1 MDLMTRP
8 AVYTDPGARST
19 GEIDLAAPRFD
30 WREMEAS
37 EHFVQFYESDDS
49 LIRSVSD
56 FMGSG
61 LSAGEHC
68 IVIATPCHRENL
80 TRDLTALG
88 HDVDAAIAGGQ
99 FVLLDAQEML
109 QQFMIEGAPQPMR
122 FVDTV
127 GRIVARGA
135 EQGRRIRAFGEMVA
149 LLWSEGNHTAAIDLE
164 QLWNELAKSYA
175 FCLFCAYAMDGFDC
189 PAHAIPFEQIC
200 VHHTHVIPAESYA
213 RLDTADAR
221 LREIT
226 LLQQKAKSLEA
237 EIAHRKEVEA
247 VLARRERE
255 LSDFVENSLEG
266 LHRVGPDG
274 RILWANRAEMNL
286 LGYAPDE
293 YIGHHIA
300 EFHVDAEV
308 IADMLGRLLGG
319 ESLYDYPAKV
329 RCKDG
334 SIKHLLVH
342 SNACFEDGKFVYTR
356 CFSRDVTERQ
366 AMEQRLHR
374 HVAEIEALNARLK
387 RSVTETHHRVK
398 NNLQLMAALIEMQ
411 RQTERDTIPVTEL
424 VRLGQNIKALGVIHD
439 ILTLQ
444 SKEDGNQDS
453 ISATKVLERLL
464 PMLQGTLTG
473 RRLEITLDEVWLP
486 GKHTTSLALIANELV
501 SNAVKHGQG
510 NIQITLRNSDGIIN
524 LEVCDDGPGFPQGFD
539 ADTAAHTGLDLIENI
554 ARFDLSA
561 VVNYETREEGGARVS
576 VRFVVPTVHG

>member
-1 MDLMTRP
+1 
-8 AVYTDPGARST
+8 
-19 GEIDLAAPRFD
+19 
-30 WREMEAS
+30 
-37 EHFVQFYESDDS
+37 
-49 LIRSVSD
+49 
-56 FMGSG
+56 
-61 LSAGEHC
+61 
-68 IVIATPCHRENL
+68 
-80 TRDLTALG
+80 
-88 HDVDAAIAGGQ
+88 
-99 FVLLDAQEML
+99 
-109 QQFMIEGAPQPMR
+109 
-122 FVDTV
+122 
-127 GRIVARGA
+127 
-135 EQGRRIRAFGEMVA
+135 
-149 LLWSEGNHTAAIDLE
+149 
-164 QLWNELAKSYA
+164 
-175 FCLFCAYAMDGFDC
+175 
-189 PAHAIPFEQIC
+189 
-200 VHHTHVIPAESYA
+200 
-213 RLDTADAR
+213 
-221 LREIT
+221 
-226 LLQQKAKSLEA
+226 
-237 EIAHRKEVEA
+237 
-247 VLARRERE
+247 
-255 LSDFVENSLEG
+255 
-266 LHRVGPDG
+266 
-274 RILWANRAEMNL
+274 MNL